1 MQEVPVWHP
10 RSCGDAQIL
19 SRPAGSAFRLSPQ
32 VLSSIG
38 ESGFSCSSA
47 CQALCYYRLAA
58 SDSVPYPALMEVP
71 MSRSVRIIAIVVGV
85 LIVLVLV
92 VPFLIPV
99 NQFRPTIEQKA
110 SAALGRK
117 VEVGNLSL
125 SLFSGALSAD
135 NLSIADDPKFSSSPF
150 LTAKSVKVGVELMP
164 LIFSKTLNVTDVTI
178 DSPQVSLIRNPGGIW
193 NYSTFGASSAKPQA
207 QTPAP
212 AATPSAPS
220 AASGGA
226 FSVQKL
232 ELKNGRITVGSTSSQ
247 KRSTYDN
254 VSVVASDVSLTS
266 KFPVTV
272 TADLPGGGNFKV
284 DGTAGPVDQTNT
296 VLTPLS
302 AKLTVASLNLAST
315 GFLDPS
321 AGLGGI
327 LDLNATLDS
336 QNGVADTKGSAKLSK
351 ALLIAGGSPASEP
364 VTVDFQ
370 TKYDLTK
377 NTGVL
382 EPSTLKIG
390 GAVTNLSGTYEIPGD
405 EAVLHIKVE
414 GQNMPAKDLQAFLPA
429 LGINLP
435 TGASLQA
442 GTLSTNLSLAGPTN
456 KLVTTGNVGL
466 FGAKLAGFD
475 LGSKLSAISSLTG
488 VKSGKDLEIEKMTTN
503 LRMAPE
509 GLQAD
514 NFNAVVT
521 SVGTLVGGG
530 TINSKNALDFKM
542 AATLTDALGAVGS
555 PVGSTGAMLGK
566 LAGGGSKNCKSQTTV
581 PFQIQGTT
589 ADPKFVPD
597 VGGLAAGMLKSQLGC
612 VGGLVPGASGSKQNP
627 AGQLQQ
633 LGGLFKKP

>member
-1 MQEVPVWHP
+1 MN
-10 RSCGDAQIL
+10 RSL
-19 SRPAGSAFRLSPQ
+19 K
-32 VLSSIG
+32 
-38 ESGFSCSSA
+38 
-47 CQALCYYRLAA
+47 
-58 SDSVPYPALMEVP
+58 
-71 MSRSVRIIAIVVGV
+71 IIAIVVGV

-125 SLFSGALSAD
+125 SLFSGALGAD
-135 NLSIADDPKFSSSPF
+135 NLSIADDPKFSSAPF

-178 DSPQVSLIRNPGGIW
+178 DSPQVSLIRNPGGQW
-193 NYSTFGASSAKPQA
+193 NYSSFGASAAKSQTQA
-207 QTPAP
+207 PP
-212 AATPSAPS
+212 AAAKSSAPES
-220 AASGGA
+220 SSPAGGE

-232 ELKNGRITVGSTSSQ
+232 ELKNGRVVVGSTSSQ

-254 VSVVASDVSLTS
+254 VSVVASNVSLAS

-272 TADLPGGGNFKV
+272 AADLPGGGNFKV
-284 DGTAGPVDQTNT
+284 DGTAGPIDETNT

-315 GFLDPS
+315 GFVDPS

-327 LDLNATLDS
+327 LDLNATLES
-336 QNGVADTKGSAKLSK
+336 QNGVAQLKGSAKLSK

-364 VTVDFQ
+364 VDVDFNS
-370 TKYDLTK
+370 KYNLTK

-382 EPSTLKIG
+382 EASTIKIG
-390 GAVTNLSGTYEIPGD
+390 GAVTNLSGTFEVPGD
-405 EAVLHIKVE
+405 EAILHLKVE
-414 GQNMPAKDLQAFLPA
+414 GQNMPAKDLEAFLPA
-429 LGINLP
+429 LGINVP
-435 TGASLQA
+435 KGASLQA
-442 GTLSTNLSLAGPTN
+442 GTLSTNLNLAGPTN
-456 KLVTTGNVGL
+456 KLVTTGTVGL
-466 FGAKLAGFD
+466 FNAKLAGFD

-488 VKSGKDLEIEKMTTN
+488 VKTGSDLVIEKMTSN

-509 GLQAD
+509 GLQAE
-514 NFNAVVT
+514 NFNAVVPA
-521 SVGTLVGGG
+521 VGTLVGGG

-542 AATLTDALGAVGS
+542 AATLTDVLGAVGS
-555 PVGSTGAMLGK
+555 PVGSAGALLGK
-566 LAGGGSKNCKSQTTV
+566 FAGGGSKNCKSQTTV

-589 ADPKFVPD
+589 SDPKFIPD

-612 VGGLVPGASGSKQNP
+612 VGGAIPGAIPGANGSQANP
-627 AGQLQQ
+627 ADALGQ
-633 LGGLFKKP
+633 LGGLLKKKKPQ